1 MAHVNINISKIKYNA
16 KVLQTVF
23 QSKNMQFTPVIKCI
37 AGDRTIVES
46 LKALGINHVAESRLD
61 SIRISIADQDLTY
74 TLLRTPAKKEISDMI
89 EKVDM
94 SIQTELS
101 TIHQINEVAE
111 VVRKKT

>member
-61 SIRISIADQDLTY
+61 NIISIASGFNIYVIAYACQKRDFRYD
-74 TLLRTPAKKEISDMI
+74 
-89 EKVDM
+89 
-94 SIQTELS
+94 
-101 TIHQINEVAE
+101 
-111 VVRKKT
+111 RKS

>member
-23 QSKNMQFTPVIKCI
+23 QSKNMQFTPVVKCI

-61 SIRISIADQDLTY
+61 NIISIADQDSNIY
-74 TLLRTPAKKEISDMI
+74 VIAYACQKRDFRY
-89 EKVDM
+89 D
-94 SIQTELS
+94 
-101 TIHQINEVAE
+101 
-111 VVRKKT
+111 RKS

>member
-46 LKALGINHVAESRLD
+46 LKA
-61 SIRISIADQDLTY
+61 
-74 TLLRTPAKKEISDMI
+74 
-89 EKVDM
+89 
-94 SIQTELS
+94 
-101 TIHQINEVAE
+101 
-111 VVRKKT
+111 